1 MKILQVAS
9 EMVPFAKTGGL
20 ADVAGALPLALE
32 EWQEDIIVAL
42 PRYKAVDSSK
52 FKINK
57 LNKDISYTV
66 IGRKIKVYFI
76 ENNKYFD
83 RPGLYGDKKGDYP
96 DNLERFSYFS
106 KRTLQ
111 LLKELKFTPDIIHCH
126 DWQAALIAVYLKNL
140 YNKDSFYKKIKTI
153 LTIHNIG
160 YQGLFPKEE
169 YPKLGLDWGLFNM
182 EILEFYGKIN
192 ILKGGI
198 VFSDFISTVS
208 ETYSREIQTKEFGF
222 GMEGILNRR
231 ENDVFGILNG
241 LDYSIWD
248 PATDK
253 FIAKNYS
260 LQKPNG
266 KLEDKEELQRICKLP
281 VKKEIPLIGI
291 VSRLAE
297 QKGFDILAEALEQI
311 CKMDLQLVILGT
323 GDLKYHALLENA
335 VKRYPKIIALYLKFD
350 DQLAHKIYAGSDMF
364 LMPSKYEPC
373 GLGQLISFKYG
384 TIPIV
389 FKTGGLADTVN
400 KDNGFVLERYSKE
413 DLIKAVQEGL
423 AAFKNKEK
431 WPKLVKQAM
440 QYNFSW
446 EEAAKKYVKLYE
458 KAKTKA

>member
-1 MKILQVAS
+1 
-9 EMVPFAKTGGL
+9 
-20 ADVAGALPLALE
+20 
-32 EWQEDIIVAL
+32 
-42 PRYKAVDSSK
+42 
-52 FKINK
+52 
-57 LNKDISYTV
+57 
-66 IGRKIKVYFI
+66 
-76 ENNKYFD
+76 
-83 RPGLYGDKKGDYP
+83 
-96 DNLERFSYFS
+96 
-106 KRTLQ
+106 
-111 LLKELKFTPDIIHCH
+111 
-126 DWQAALIAVYLKNL
+126 
-140 YNKDSFYKKIKTI
+140 
-153 LTIHNIG
+153 
-160 YQGLFPKEE
+160 
-169 YPKLGLDWGLFNM
+169 
-182 EILEFYGKIN
+182 
-192 ILKGGI
+192 
-198 VFSDFISTVS
+198 
-208 ETYSREIQTKEFGF
+208 
-222 GMEGILNRR
+222 MEGILNRR

>member
-32 EWQEDIIVAL
+32 EWGEDIIVAL
-42 PRYKAVDSSK
+42 PRYKAVDPAK
-52 FKINK
+52 FKIIK
-57 LNKDISYTV
+57 LNNDISYSI
-66 IGRKIKVYFI
+66 IGKNIKVYFI

-83 RPGLYGDKKGDYP
+83 RPALYGDKSGDYP
-96 DNLERFSYFS
+96 DNLERFSYFC
-106 KRTLQ
+106 KRALQ
-111 LLKELKFTPDIIHCH
+111 LLKELKFIPDAIHCH
-126 DWQAALIAVYLKNL
+126 DWQSALIPVYLKNL
-140 YNKDSFYKKIKTI
+140 YKKDSFYKKIKT
-153 LTIHNIG
+153 LFTIHNIG
-160 YQGLFPKEE
+160 YQGLFPKDE

-182 EILEFYGKIN
+182 EMLEFYGKIN

-198 VFSDFISTVS
+198 VFSDLISTVS
-208 ETYSREIQTKEFGF
+208 EAYSREIQTEEFGF

-231 ENDVFGILNG
+231 KNDVFGILNG

-248 PATDK
+248 PAADK
-253 FIAKNYS
+253 LIAKNYS
-260 LQKPNG
+260 LKEPQG
-266 KLEDKEELQRICKLP
+266 KLKDKEDLQRICKLP

-297 QKGFDILAEALEQI
+297 QKGFDIFAEALEQI

-335 VKRYPKIIALYLKFD
+335 VKKYPKIIVLYLKFD

-400 KDNGFVLERYSKE
+400 KDNGFVLESYSKE

-431 WPKLVKQAM
+431 WTKLVKQAM

-446 EEAAKKYVKLYE
+446 ETAAKKYVKLYE
-458 KAKTKA
+458 KAKAKP